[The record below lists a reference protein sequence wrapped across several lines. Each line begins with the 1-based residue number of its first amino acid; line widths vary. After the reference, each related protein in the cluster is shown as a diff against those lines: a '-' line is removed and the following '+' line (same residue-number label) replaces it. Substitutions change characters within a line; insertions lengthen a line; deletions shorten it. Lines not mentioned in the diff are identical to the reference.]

1 MKGKQP
7 QSGGGSEESFQV
19 ARAASVRQ
27 DRALGTG
34 LEGEGRR
41 AGGAEEHGM
50 AKMSVR
56 RVCMNVTSP

>member
-19 ARAASVRQ
+19 ARATSV
-27 DRALGTG
+27 GTG

-41 AGGAEEHGM
+41 AGGVEEHEM
-50 AKMSVR
+50 AK
-56 RVCMNVTSP
+56 C